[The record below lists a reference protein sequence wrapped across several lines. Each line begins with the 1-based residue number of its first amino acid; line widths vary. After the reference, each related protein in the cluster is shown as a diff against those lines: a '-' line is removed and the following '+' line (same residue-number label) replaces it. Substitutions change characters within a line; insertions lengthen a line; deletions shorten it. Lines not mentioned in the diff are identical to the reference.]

1 MNSDILN
8 TSIEFLKGV
17 GPNRAKL
24 LNSELKISTFKDL
37 LFQFPFRYIDKTSYH
52 KISEIQSINSEIQI
66 IGKISDLKEIG
77 IGKKKRLVAKII
89 DDTGIIDL
97 VWFKTNRWLIDS
109 IKLNTKYIAYGKL
122 NSYNGKHSIAHPEL
136 ELYNNE
142 NVKKRTKL
150 TAVYPSTELLNRRGI
165 TNKVILNLIEELL
178 ITLNNKIDENL
189 PTYLKQKFN
198 LLARR
203 EALII
208 IHKPRNLDELRKAI
222 YRLKF
227 EEIFFLQI
235 RLIKKNINRKEKIKG
250 YKFNV
255 IGKEFDKFFKDH
267 LSFELTNAQ
276 KRVLKEIRRDLGSGA
291 QMNRLLQGDV
301 GSGKTIVAFM
311 SALIAIGN
319 GFQACIMTPTE
330 ILSHQ
335 HYNKFKDTCK
345 LLNINVKTLTGSSK
359 ARYKKEVKESLIK
372 GEIDLLIGTH
382 ALIYDGVDFKNL
394 GIAIID
400 EQHKFGVA
408 QRSKLWHKN
417 KLPPHVLIMTATP
430 IPRTLAMS
438 AYGDLDM
445 SVINELPPGRK
456 DIKTIHQP
464 NRDRLKLIDF
474 LKDEINKGRQV
485 YVVYPLIKESEKL
498 DFKDLLDGYESFSRD
513 FPMPKYQL
521 SIVHGK
527 MKNEDK
533 DYEMQ
538 RFIENKTQIL
548 VSTTVIE
555 VGVDIPNATV
565 MVIES
570 AERFGLSQLHQL
582 RGRVGRGAHKSYC
595 FLITGNKQTKESK
608 IRMETMVSTNDG
620 FIIAEKDLEL
630 RGPGNIMGTQQS
642 GEMPLRIT
650 NLIGDSKLIQKIRLL
665 AEKILEKDPKLTNPN
680 NSLILSYLKQII
692 DDTKIFQISAVPS
705 VFLGFY
711 FLLLLKS
718 DTILLI
724 LAIILIYN
732 LVLELFVLLILIIT
746 KSIISPILI

>member
-66 IGKISDLKEIG
+66 IGKISDLKEVG
-77 IGKKKRLVAKII
+77 IGKKKRLVAKFI
-89 DDTGIIDL
+89 DDTGSIDL

-109 IKLNTKYIAYGKL
+109 IKLNTEYIAYGKL

-335 HYNKFKDTCK
+335 HYNKFKDICK

-456 DIKTIHQP
+456 DIKTIHQS

-474 LKDEINKGRQV
+474 LKDEINKGRQI

-538 RFIENKTQIL
+538 RFIENKTHIL

-692 DDTKIFQISAVPS
+692 DKKNIWEYIS
-705 VFLGFY
+705 
-711 FLLLLKS
+711 
-718 DTILLI
+718 
-724 LAIILIYN
+724 
-732 LVLELFVLLILIIT
+732 
-746 KSIISPILI
+746 

>member
-66 IGKISDLKEIG
+66 IGKISDLKEVG
-77 IGKKKRLVAKII
+77 IGKKKRLVAKFI
-89 DDTGIIDL
+89 DDTGIINL

-109 IKLNTKYIAYGKL
+109 IKLNTEYIAYGKL

-208 IHKPRNLDELRKAI
+208 IHKPRNLDELKKAI

-335 HYNKFKDTCK
+335 HYNKFKDICK
-345 LLNINVKTLTGSSK
+345 LLNINVKTITGSSK

-456 DIKTIHQP
+456 DIKTIHQS

-474 LKDEINKGRQV
+474 LKDEINKGRQI

-538 RFIENKTQIL
+538 RFIENKTHIL

-582 RGRVGRGAHKSYC
+582 RGRVGRGAYKSYC
-595 FLITGNKQTKESK
+595 FLVTGNKQTKESK

-692 DDTKIFQISAVPS
+692 DKKNIWEYIS
-705 VFLGFY
+705 
-711 FLLLLKS
+711 
-718 DTILLI
+718 
-724 LAIILIYN
+724 
-732 LVLELFVLLILIIT
+732 
-746 KSIISPILI
+746 

>member
-66 IGKISDLKEIG
+66 IGKISDLKEVG
-77 IGKKKRLVAKII
+77 IGKKKRLVAKFI
-89 DDTGIIDL
+89 DDTGIINL

-109 IKLNTKYIAYGKL
+109 IKLNTEYIAYGKL

-208 IHKPRNLDELRKAI
+208 IHKPRNLDELKKAI

-335 HYNKFKDTCK
+335 HYNKFKDICK

-359 ARYKKEVKESLIK
+359 NRYKKEVKESLIK

-456 DIKTIHQP
+456 DIKTIHQS

-474 LKDEINKGRQV
+474 LKDEINKGRQI

-538 RFIENKTQIL
+538 RFIENKTHIL

-582 RGRVGRGAHKSYC
+582 RGRVGRGAYKSYC

-692 DDTKIFQISAVPS
+692 DKKNIWEYIS
-705 VFLGFY
+705 
-711 FLLLLKS
+711 
-718 DTILLI
+718 
-724 LAIILIYN
+724 
-732 LVLELFVLLILIIT
+732 
-746 KSIISPILI
+746 

>member
-1 MNSDILN
+1 MMNSVILN

-66 IGKISDLKEIG
+66 IGKISDLKEVG
-77 IGKKKRLVAKII
+77 IGKKKRLVAKFI
-89 DDTGIIDL
+89 DDTGIIEL

-150 TAVYPSTELLNRRGI
+150 TAVYPSTELLNKRGI
-165 TNKVILNLIEELL
+165 TNKVIRNLIEELL
-178 ITLNNKIDENL
+178 IALNNKIDENL
-189 PTYLKQKFN
+189 PTYLKEKFN

-250 YKFNV
+250 YKFKV
-255 IGKEFDKFFKDH
+255 IGEEFDKFFKNH

-335 HYNKFKDTCK
+335 HYNKFIDICK
-345 LLNINVKTLTGSSK
+345 ILNINVKTLTGSSK

-372 GEIDLLIGTH
+372 GEVDLLIGTH

-445 SVINELPPGRK
+445 SIINELPPGRK
-456 DIKTIHQP
+456 DIKTIHQS

-474 LKDEINKGRQV
+474 LKDEINKGRQI

-582 RGRVGRGAHKSYC
+582 RGRVGRGSHKSYC

-665 AEKILEKDPKLTNPN
+665 VEKILEKDPKLTNPN

-692 DDTKIFQISAVPS
+692 DKKNIWEYIS
-705 VFLGFY
+705 
-711 FLLLLKS
+711 
-718 DTILLI
+718 
-724 LAIILIYN
+724 
-732 LVLELFVLLILIIT
+732 
-746 KSIISPILI
+746 

>member
-66 IGKISDLKEIG
+66 IGKISDLKEVG
-77 IGKKKRLVAKII
+77 IGKKKRLVAKFI
-89 DDTGIIDL
+89 DDTGSIDL

-109 IKLNTKYIAYGKL
+109 IKLNTEYIAYGKL

-150 TAVYPSTELLNRRGI
+150 TAVYPSTELLNKRGI
-165 TNKVILNLIEELL
+165 TNKVIRNLIEELL

-335 HYNKFKDTCK
+335 HYNKFKDICK

-456 DIKTIHQP
+456 DIKTIHQS

-692 DDTKIFQISAVPS
+692 DKKNIWEYIS
-705 VFLGFY
+705 
-711 FLLLLKS
+711 
-718 DTILLI
+718 
-724 LAIILIYN
+724 
-732 LVLELFVLLILIIT
+732 
-746 KSIISPILI
+746 

>member
-1 MNSDILN
+1 MNIDILN

-66 IGKISDLKEIG
+66 IGKISDLKEVG
-77 IGKKKRLVAKII
+77 IGKKKRLVAKFI
-89 DDTGIIDL
+89 DDTGSIDL

-109 IKLNTKYIAYGKL
+109 IKLNTEYIAYGKL

-189 PTYLKQKFN
+189 PTYLKNKFN
-198 LLARR
+198 LLAKR

-330 ILSHQ
+330 ILSYQ

-456 DIKTIHQP
+456 DIKTIHQS

-680 NSLILSYLKQII
+680 NSLILSYLKQNI
-692 DDTKIFQISAVPS
+692 DKKNIWEYIS
-705 VFLGFY
+705 
-711 FLLLLKS
+711 
-718 DTILLI
+718 
-724 LAIILIYN
+724 
-732 LVLELFVLLILIIT
+732 
-746 KSIISPILI
+746 

>member
-1 MNSDILN
+1 MMNSVILN

-66 IGKISDLKEIG
+66 IGKISDLKEVG
-77 IGKKKRLVAKII
+77 IGKKKRLVAKFI
-89 DDTGIIDL
+89 DDTGIIEL

-150 TAVYPSTELLNRRGI
+150 TAVYPSTELLNKRGI
-165 TNKVILNLIEELL
+165 TNKVIRNLIEELL
-178 ITLNNKIDENL
+178 IALNNKIDENL
-189 PTYLKQKFN
+189 PTYLKEKFN

-250 YKFNV
+250 YKFKV
-255 IGKEFDKFFKDH
+255 IGEEFDKFFKNH

-335 HYNKFKDTCK
+335 HYNKFIDICK
-345 LLNINVKTLTGSSK
+345 ILNINVKTLTGSSK

-372 GEIDLLIGTH
+372 GEVDLLIGTH

-456 DIKTIHQP
+456 DIKTIHQS

-474 LKDEINKGRQV
+474 LKDEINKGRQI

-582 RGRVGRGAHKSYC
+582 RGRVGRGSHKSYC

-665 AEKILEKDPKLTNPN
+665 VEKILEKDPKLTNPN

-692 DDTKIFQISAVPS
+692 DKKNIWEYIS
-705 VFLGFY
+705 
-711 FLLLLKS
+711 
-718 DTILLI
+718 
-724 LAIILIYN
+724 
-732 LVLELFVLLILIIT
+732 
-746 KSIISPILI
+746 

>member
-52 KISEIQSINSEIQI
+52 KISKIQSINSEIQI

-77 IGKKKRLVAKII
+77 IGKKKRLVAKLI

-122 NSYNGKHSIAHPEL
+122 NSYKGKHSIAHPEL

-165 TNKVILNLIEELL
+165 TNKVIRNLIEELL

-189 PTYLKQKFN
+189 PTYLKNKFN

-203 EALII
+203 KALII

-267 LSFELTNAQ
+267 LSFELTSAQ

-335 HYNKFKDTCK
+335 HYNKFIDTCK
-345 LLNINVKTLTGSSK
+345 LLNINFKTFTGSSK

-456 DIKTIHQP
+456 DIKTIHQT

-474 LKDEINKGRQV
+474 LKDEINKGRQI

-582 RGRVGRGAHKSYC
+582 RGRVGRGVHKSYC
-595 FLITGNKQTKESK
+595 FLITGNKQTKESR

-692 DDTKIFQISAVPS
+692 DKKNIWEYIS
-705 VFLGFY
+705 
-711 FLLLLKS
+711 
-718 DTILLI
+718 
-724 LAIILIYN
+724 
-732 LVLELFVLLILIIT
+732 
-746 KSIISPILI
+746 

>member
-66 IGKISDLKEIG
+66 IGKISDLKEVG
-77 IGKKKRLVAKII
+77 IGKKKRLVAKFI
-89 DDTGIIDL
+89 DDTGIINL

-109 IKLNTKYIAYGKL
+109 IKLNTEYIAYGKL

-208 IHKPRNLDELRKAI
+208 IHKPRNLDELKKAI

-335 HYNKFKDTCK
+335 HYNKFKDICK

-456 DIKTIHQP
+456 DIKTIHQS

-474 LKDEINKGRQV
+474 LKDEINKGRQI

-521 SIVHGK
+521 SIIHGK
-527 MKNEDK
+527 MKNDDK

-582 RGRVGRGAHKSYC
+582 RGRVGRGAYKSYC
-595 FLITGNKQTKESK
+595 FLVTGNKQTKESK

-692 DDTKIFQISAVPS
+692 DKKNIWEYIS
-705 VFLGFY
+705 
-711 FLLLLKS
+711 
-718 DTILLI
+718 
-724 LAIILIYN
+724 
-732 LVLELFVLLILIIT
+732 
-746 KSIISPILI
+746 

>member
-24 LNSELKISTFKDL
+24 LNGELKISTFKDL

-66 IGKISDLKEIG
+66 IGKISDLKEVG
-77 IGKKKRLVAKII
+77 IGKKKRLVAKFI
-89 DDTGIIDL
+89 DDTGSIDL

-109 IKLNTKYIAYGKL
+109 IKLNTEYIAYGKL

-208 IHKPRNLDELRKAI
+208 IHKPRNLDELKKAI

-250 YKFNV
+250 YKFNI

-335 HYNKFKDTCK
+335 HYNKFKDICK

-438 AYGDLDM
+438 VYGDLDM

-456 DIKTIHQP
+456 DIKTIHQS
-464 NRDRLKLIDF
+464 NRDRLKLIHF
-474 LKDEINKGRQV
+474 LKDEIKKGRQI

-527 MKNEDK
+527 MKNQDK

-570 AERFGLSQLHQL
+570 AERFGLSQLHLL

-692 DDTKIFQISAVPS
+692 DKKNIWEYIS
-705 VFLGFY
+705 
-711 FLLLLKS
+711 
-718 DTILLI
+718 
-724 LAIILIYN
+724 
-732 LVLELFVLLILIIT
+732 
-746 KSIISPILI
+746 

>member
-52 KISEIQSINSEIQI
+52 KISEIKSINSEIQI

-165 TNKVILNLIEELL
+165 TNKVIRNLIEELL

-189 PTYLKQKFN
+189 PTYLKNKFN

-456 DIKTIHQP
+456 DIKTIHQT

-474 LKDEINKGRQV
+474 LKDEINKGRQI

-692 DDTKIFQISAVPS
+692 DKKNIWEYIS
-705 VFLGFY
+705 
-711 FLLLLKS
+711 
-718 DTILLI
+718 
-724 LAIILIYN
+724 
-732 LVLELFVLLILIIT
+732 
-746 KSIISPILI
+746 

>member
-66 IGKISDLKEIG
+66 IGKISDLKEVG
-77 IGKKKRLVAKII
+77 IGKKKRLVAKFI
-89 DDTGIIDL
+89 DDTGSIDL

-109 IKLNTKYIAYGKL
+109 IKLNTEYIAYGKL

-208 IHKPRNLDELRKAI
+208 IHKPRNLDELKKAI

-335 HYNKFKDTCK
+335 HYNKFKDICK

-456 DIKTIHQP
+456 DIKTIHQS
-464 NRDRLKLIDF
+464 NRDRLRLIDF
-474 LKDEINKGRQV
+474 LKDEINKGRQI

-582 RGRVGRGAHKSYC
+582 RGRVGRGTHKSYC

-650 NLIGDSKLIQKIRLL
+650 NLIGDSKLIQQIRLL

-692 DDTKIFQISAVPS
+692 DKKNIWEYIS
-705 VFLGFY
+705 
-711 FLLLLKS
+711 
-718 DTILLI
+718 
-724 LAIILIYN
+724 
-732 LVLELFVLLILIIT
+732 
-746 KSIISPILI
+746 

>member
-24 LNSELKISTFKDL
+24 LNGELKISTFKDL

-66 IGKISDLKEIG
+66 IGKISDLKEVG
-77 IGKKKRLVAKII
+77 IGKKKRLVAKFI
-89 DDTGIIDL
+89 DDTGSIDL

-109 IKLNTKYIAYGKL
+109 IKLNTEYIAYGKL

-208 IHKPRNLDELRKAI
+208 IHKPRNLDELKKAI

-335 HYNKFKDTCK
+335 HYNKFIDICK

-382 ALIYDGVDFKNL
+382 ALIYDGVNFKNL

-456 DIKTIHQP
+456 DIKTIHQS

-474 LKDEINKGRQV
+474 LKDEINKGRQI

-692 DDTKIFQISAVPS
+692 DKKNIWEYIS
-705 VFLGFY
+705 
-711 FLLLLKS
+711 
-718 DTILLI
+718 
-724 LAIILIYN
+724 
-732 LVLELFVLLILIIT
+732 
-746 KSIISPILI
+746 

>member
-52 KISEIQSINSEIQI
+52 KISEIKSINSEIQI

-165 TNKVILNLIEELL
+165 TNKVIRNLIEELL

-189 PTYLKQKFN
+189 PTYLKNKFN

-276 KRVLKEIRRDLGSGA
+276 KRVLKEIRRDLGRGA

-335 HYNKFKDTCK
+335 HYNKFKDICK

-456 DIKTIHQP
+456 DIKTIHQT

-692 DDTKIFQISAVPS
+692 DKKNIWEYIS
-705 VFLGFY
+705 
-711 FLLLLKS
+711 
-718 DTILLI
+718 
-724 LAIILIYN
+724 
-732 LVLELFVLLILIIT
+732 
-746 KSIISPILI
+746 

>member
-66 IGKISDLKEIG
+66 IGKISDLKEVG
-77 IGKKKRLVAKII
+77 IGKKKRLVAKFI
-89 DDTGIIDL
+89 DDTGIINL

-109 IKLNTKYIAYGKL
+109 IKLNTEYIAYGKL

-208 IHKPRNLDELRKAI
+208 IHKPRNLDELKKAI

-335 HYNKFKDTCK
+335 HYNKFKDICK

-359 ARYKKEVKESLIK
+359 TRYKKEVKESLIK

-456 DIKTIHQP
+456 DIKTIHQS

-474 LKDEINKGRQV
+474 LKDEINKGRQI

-582 RGRVGRGAHKSYC
+582 RGRVGRGAYKSYC
-595 FLITGNKQTKESK
+595 FLVTGNKQTKESK

-692 DDTKIFQISAVPS
+692 DKKNIWEYIS
-705 VFLGFY
+705 
-711 FLLLLKS
+711 
-718 DTILLI
+718 
-724 LAIILIYN
+724 
-732 LVLELFVLLILIIT
+732 
-746 KSIISPILI
+746 

>member
-1 MNSDILN
+1 MNNDILN
-8 TSIEFLKGV
+8 TSIEFLKGI

-24 LNSELKISTFKDL
+24 IKSELKISTFKDL

-52 KISEIQSINSEIQI
+52 KIADIHSTNTEIQI
-66 IGKISDLKEIG
+66 IGKISDLKEVG
-77 IGKKKRLVAKII
+77 SGNKKRLVAKFV
-89 DDTGIIDL
+89 DNTGCIEL
-97 VWFKTNRWLIDS
+97 VWFKTTKWLIDS
-109 IKLNTKYIAYGKL
+109 IKLNTNYIAYGKL
-122 NSYNGKHSIAHPEL
+122 NSFKGNYSIAHPEL
-136 ELYNNE
+136 ELYDE
-142 NVKKRTKL
+142 AKLKKRTKL
-150 TAVYPSTELLNRRGI
+150 NAVYPSSELLNKRGI
-165 TNKVILNLIEELL
+165 TNKVIIGLIQELL
-178 ITLNNKIDENL
+178 ISVNKEIKENL
-189 PTYLKQKFN
+189 PEYLMEKFK
-198 LLARR
+198 LLGRR
-203 EALII
+203 ESLII
-208 IHKPRNLDELRKAI
+208 IHKPRNLIELKRAV

-227 EEIFFLQI
+227 EEIFYLQL

-250 YKFNV
+250 YNFKV
-255 IGKEFDKFFKDH
+255 IGNKFETFFKDY
-267 LSFELTNAQ
+267 LPFELTNAQ
-276 KRVLKEIRRDLGSGA
+276 KRVLKEIRKDLGSGA

-319 GFQACIMTPTE
+319 GYQACIMTPTE

-335 HYNKFKDTCK
+335 HYKKFIEVCK

-359 ARYKKEVKESLIK
+359 AKYKKDVKENLANGS
-372 GEIDLLIGTH
+372 IDLLIGTH
-382 ALIYDGVDFKNL
+382 ALIYDGVNFKNI

-417 KLPPHVLIMTATP
+417 DLPPHVLIMTATP

-445 SVINELPPGRK
+445 SIINELPPGRK
-456 DIKTIHQP
+456 EINTIHQSS
-464 NRDRLKLIDF
+464 RERLKLIDF
-474 LKDEINKGRQV
+474 LKTQIDNGRQA
-485 YVVYPLIKESEKL
+485 YIVYPLIKESEKL

-513 FPMPKYQL
+513 FPMPKYQI

-527 MKNEDK
+527 MKNEEK
-533 DYEMQ
+533 EYEMQ

-582 RGRVGRGAHKSYC
+582 RGRVGRGSHQSYC
-595 FLITGNKQTKESK
+595 FLITGYKKTKESK
-608 IRMETMVSTNDG
+608 IRMETMVATNDG
-620 FIIAEKDLEL
+620 FVIAEKDLEL

-650 NLIGDSKLIQKIRLL
+650 NLVSDSQLIQKIRSLVQ
-665 AEKILEKDPKLTNPN
+665 KILDKDPKLLNEN
-680 NSLILSYLKQII
+680 NKEILNYLKKTFGKKNIWEY
-692 DDTKIFQISAVPS
+692 IS
-705 VFLGFY
+705 
-711 FLLLLKS
+711 
-718 DTILLI
+718 
-724 LAIILIYN
+724 
-732 LVLELFVLLILIIT
+732 
-746 KSIISPILI
+746 

>member
-24 LNSELKISTFKDL
+24 LNGELKISTFKDL

-66 IGKISDLKEIG
+66 IGKISDLKELG
-77 IGKKKRLVAKII
+77 IGKKKRLVAKFI
-89 DDTGIIDL
+89 DDTGSIDL

-109 IKLNTKYIAYGKL
+109 IKLNTEYIAYGKL

-208 IHKPRNLDELRKAI
+208 IHKPRNLDELKKAI

-335 HYNKFKDTCK
+335 HYNKFKDICK

-456 DIKTIHQP
+456 DIKTIHQS

-474 LKDEINKGRQV
+474 LKDEINKGRQI

-692 DDTKIFQISAVPS
+692 DKKNIWEYIS
-705 VFLGFY
+705 
-711 FLLLLKS
+711 
-718 DTILLI
+718 
-724 LAIILIYN
+724 
-732 LVLELFVLLILIIT
+732 
-746 KSIISPILI
+746 

>member
-24 LNSELKISTFKDL
+24 LNGELKISTFKDL

-66 IGKISDLKEIG
+66 IGKISDLKEVG
-77 IGKKKRLVAKII
+77 IGKKKRLVAKFI
-89 DDTGIIDL
+89 DDTGIINL

-109 IKLNTKYIAYGKL
+109 IKLNTEYIAYGKL

-165 TNKVILNLIEELL
+165 TNKVLLNLIEELL

-208 IHKPRNLDELRKAI
+208 IHKPRNLDELKKAI

-335 HYNKFKDTCK
+335 HYNKFKDICK
-345 LLNINVKTLTGSSK
+345 LLNIKVKTLTGSSK

-456 DIKTIHQP
+456 DIKTIHQS

-474 LKDEINKGRQV
+474 LKDEINKGRQI

-692 DDTKIFQISAVPS
+692 DKKNIWEYIS
-705 VFLGFY
+705 
-711 FLLLLKS
+711 
-718 DTILLI
+718 
-724 LAIILIYN
+724 
-732 LVLELFVLLILIIT
+732 
-746 KSIISPILI
+746 